1 MNIIDFIYDKKLKKD
16 ITNKEHRKLLKS
28 VLIKEQ
34 EKNENKDEKEL
45 EDIYNYIM
53 TGYKSAIEYRNLLKI
68 KKIHLEDFMKGKEN
82 PLKSFELFN
91 DTVQKLII
99 ESKAKKLKH
108 RIISKKHESLCD
120 KETDKIF
127 IEMAQM
133 DFTKKEL
140 QDFVGKKISAFT
152 YSEELNGA
160 LMNLMEIKFG
170 WSNEAWLKRI
180 KDSGLTEGSD
190 YEMVKNE
197 NNEMLLNI
205 HSFEAS
211 KALGSKM
218 WCITRENYM
227 FEHYQEDLIF
237 YQFYYDFNKDASNDE
252 SMTAVLSRFDGEP
265 DQIYTKADKEI
276 LKDYPEEKHTK
287 KIIKNIRESNK
298 GCDDWESILNKYEKN
313 TLFQDDFGEQM
324 SLDFSD
330 IKTIDFFFSFDPYIL
345 TKSIDLE
352 TLNKYST
359 KKYENIKEESI
370 KIISLDIAKDYFK
383 NSNRTFGLTKKVR
396 QSDLLDYF
404 EIIKSEP
411 QKVLNMMVSAL
422 NNGFEPEFKTMGKQ
436 LKKHFNDISIGKKV
450 FSNTENLRTDK
461 VLLKVMRNSKARELF
476 ESEGL
481 IENIDAII
489 KKDEKRKITE
499 SLFDG
504 LFDWDNK
511 EDADLTLNQVEYFQ
525 NKFLKGEKLS
535 FKEQSITRN
544 NTYYL
549 ELEPNNYKRF
559 LNIFHYEGLEPKE
572 ISKLLLQSF
581 VDTFQIDKNPDRFI
595 ENLIETSV
603 FYKKKTGQ
611 ELDLSELSEILT
623 NDKKHTKDLLNDF
636 ISRDFQILTDSK
648 SILKHI
654 CKVEDFFEKGLKIL
668 NKNFEVKIDTNKL
681 LEGILMT
688 PLYEEELQGK
698 KDLFVSI
705 YNIIEKNQDL
715 LTKPLNTI
723 DLGSELNNKKIDWL
737 KEGNN
742 LLNKNKEKNILK
754 LK

>member
-34 EKNENKDEKEL
+34 EKDEHKDKKEL

-53 TGYKSAIEYRNLLKI
+53 TGYKSAIEYRNLLKV

-170 WSNEAWLKRI
+170 WSNDAWLKRI

-237 YQFYYDFNKDASNDE
+237 YQFYYDFNKEASDDE

-276 LKDYPEEKHTK
+276 LKDYKKEKHTK

-298 GCDDWESILNKYEKN
+298 GCDNWESILNKYEKN

-370 KIISLDIAKDYFK
+370 KIISLDIAKNYLK
-383 NSNRTFGLTKKVR
+383 SSNRTFGLTKKVR

-404 EIIKSEP
+404 EIIKNEP
-411 QKVLNMMVSAL
+411 QKVLNIMVSAL
-422 NNGFEPEFKTMGKQ
+422 NNGFEPEFKIMAKQ
-436 LKKHFNDISIGKKV
+436 LKKHFNDISIGKKI
-450 FSNTENLRTDK
+450 FSNTENLKTDK

-511 EDADLTLNQVEYFQ
+511 EEADLTLNQVEYFQ

-544 NTYYL
+544 NPYYL
-549 ELEPNNYKRF
+549 RLEPNNYKRF
-559 LNIFHYEGLEPKE
+559 LDVFDYKDLELKE
-572 ISKLLLQSF
+572 MSKLLLKSF
-581 VDTFQIDKNPDRFI
+581 FDTFQIDKNPNEFI

-603 FYKKKTGQ
+603 FYKEKTNE
-611 ELDLSELSEILT
+611 ELNISELKDVLT
-623 NDKKHTKDLLNDF
+623 NDKKNIKDIFNDF
-636 ISRDFQILTDSK
+636 ISRDFQILTDHK
-648 SILKHI
+648 KILRHVN
-654 CKVEDFFEKGLKIL
+654 KVDDFFEKSLKTL
-668 NKNFEVKIDTNKL
+668 NNHFEVKIDTNKL
-681 LEGILMT
+681 LEEILMT

-705 YNIIEKNQDL
+705 YSIIESNQDL
-715 LTKPLNTI
+715 LTKPVDDI
-723 DLGSELNNKKIDWL
+723 DLGSKLNDKKRDWL

-742 LLNKNKEKNILK
+742 LLNKNKEKNSLK

>member
-34 EKNENKDEKEL
+34 EKNEYKDKKEL
-45 EDIYNYIM
+45 EDVYNYIM
-53 TGYKSAIEYRNLLKI
+53 TGYKSAIEYRNLLKV
-68 KKIHLEDFMKGKEN
+68 KKIHLEDFMKGKDN

-170 WSNEAWLKRI
+170 WSNDAWLKRI

-190 YEMVKNE
+190 YEIVKNE

-237 YQFYYDFNKDASNDE
+237 YQFYYDFNKEASNDE
-252 SMTAVLSRFDGEP
+252 SMTAILSNFDGEP

-276 LKDYPEEKHTK
+276 LKENRNEKHTK
-287 KIIKNIRESNK
+287 NIFKIVKKANKN
-298 GCDDWESILNKYEKN
+298 CDNWDSLLSKYEKN
-313 TLFQDDFGEQM
+313 FIFQAEVGDYYK
-324 SLDFSD
+324 LNFSD
-330 IKTIDFFFSFDPYIL
+330 KRTIDFFFSFAPYII
-345 TKSIDLE
+345 TKPIDVT
-352 TLNKYST
+352 TLNKYSS
-359 KKYENIKEESI
+359 KKNENIKEENI
-370 KIISLDIAKDYFK
+370 KIISLDIAKNYFK
-383 NSNRTFGLTKKVR
+383 NSNRTFGLTKNVR
-396 QSDLLDYF
+396 QEDFLHFF
-404 EIIKSEP
+404 EIIKDQP

-422 NNGFEPEFKTMGKQ
+422 NNGFDPEFKTMAKQ
-436 LKKHFNDISIGKKV
+436 LKKHFNDINIGKKV
-450 FSNTENLRTDK
+450 FSNTENLKTDK
-461 VLLKVMRNSKARELF
+461 VLLKVLRNNKARELF

-481 IENIDAII
+481 IENINSII
-489 KKDEKRKITE
+489 KKDDRRKITE
-499 SLFDG
+499 SLFDA
-504 LFDWDNK
+504 LFDWDNE
-511 EDADLTLNQVEYFQ
+511 EDTSLTLNQVEYFQ

-535 FKEQSITRN
+535 FKDQAITRN
-544 NTYYL
+544 NNYYL
-549 ELEPNNYKRF
+549 GLEPNNYKRF
-559 LNIFHYEGLEPKE
+559 LNIFDYEDLEPKE

-603 FYKKKTGQ
+603 FYKKKTVQ

-623 NDKKHTKDLLNDF
+623 NDKKHTKDLFNDF
-636 ISRDFQILTDSK
+636 ISRDFQILNDQK
-648 SILKHI
+648 EMLKQVN
-654 CKVEDFFEKGLKIL
+654 KVEVFFEKSLRRL
-668 NKNFEVKIDTNKL
+668 NESFEVKIDTNKL
-681 LEGILMT
+681 LEELLMT
-688 PLYEEELQGK
+688 PLYEEELQSK

-705 YNIIEKNQDL
+705 YSIIESNQDL
-715 LTKPLNTI
+715 LTKPVDTI
-723 DLGSELNNKKIDWL
+723 DLGSKLNDKKRDWL

-742 LLNKNKEKNILK
+742 LLNKNKEKNSLK